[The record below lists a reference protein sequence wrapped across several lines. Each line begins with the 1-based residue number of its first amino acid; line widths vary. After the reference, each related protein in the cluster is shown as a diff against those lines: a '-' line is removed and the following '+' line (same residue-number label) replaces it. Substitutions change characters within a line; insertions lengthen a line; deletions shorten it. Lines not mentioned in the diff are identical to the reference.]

1 MTIHVVGGVYLEYC
15 TRPSWNHLY
24 GSAGRA
30 SIALGRMQTPVVLHS
45 YFTQGGLEQFRT
57 ESAWYQDV
65 RVCETIIPKGL
76 TFRYLHDLA
85 TPEIFNR
92 PSMLHAQLVVNEE
105 KVVRFGM
112 LDGDAIVNADW
123 AVYDPQNMGS
133 AISFKGNGSTATHLA
148 LVLNTWE
155 AQSMV
160 NAFGTSPENC
170 AQLIASQEGAEVV
183 VIKMGPRGALVWS
196 GGKGI
201 VVPAFRTSNVWKI
214 GSGDCFVAHFAN
226 EWMHEGRS
234 PGDAAESAS
243 RATAYYCERKML
255 PTQAELAKFSP
266 PSVQVSQAYIEGAQR
281 QVYLAGPFF
290 DLAQVWLIE
299 EARRYLQDMRLKV
312 LSPFHDIGLGS
323 ASDVVQQD
331 LDGIRDSDLLFAV
344 ADGLDAGTIYE
355 IGYARAK
362 GKPVVVYSERES
374 EESLKMMEGS
384 GCVICTNFT
393 TAVYSTLWEAAK
405 L

>member
-1 MTIHVVGGVYLEYC
+1 M
-15 TRPSWNHLY
+15 
-24 GSAGRA
+24 GS
-30 SIALGRMQTPVVLHS
+30 MQTPVVLHS
-45 YFTQGGLEQFRT
+45 YFTQSGLEQFRS
-57 ESAWYQDV
+57 EAAWYQGIQI
-65 RVCETIIPKGL
+65 RETFVPKVI

-85 TPEIFNR
+85 PPEIFNNSLR
-92 PSMLHAQLVVNEE
+92 HHAPLVVNEE
-105 KVVRFGM
+105 KVLRFGM
-112 LDGDAIVNADW
+112 LDGDAVVSAEW

-133 AISFKGNGSTATHLA
+133 AISFKANGSVAKHLA

-155 AQSMV
+155 AQSMA
-160 NAFGTSPENC
+160 NAFGASPENC
-170 AQLIASQEGAEVV
+170 AQVIAKQEGAEVV

-196 GGKGI
+196 AGKGI
-201 VVPAFRTSNVWKI
+201 MIPAFRTNNVWKI
-214 GSGDCFVAHFAN
+214 GSGDCFVAHFSN
-226 EWMHEGRS
+226 EWMHHGRS
-234 PGDAAESAS
+234 AVDAAESAS

-255 PTQAELAKFSP
+255 PSSVELTKFNP
-266 PSVQVSQAYIEGAQR
+266 PQVQVSQAYIEGVQR

-290 DLAQVWLIE
+290 DLAQVWLVE
-299 EARRYLQDMRLKV
+299 EAKRHLEDMRLKV

-331 LDGIRDSDLLFAV
+331 LDGIRDSDLLFAI

-384 GCVICTNFT
+384 GCVICTNLT
-393 TAVYSTLWEAAK
+393 TAIYSTLWEAAK

>member
-1 MTIHVVGGVYLEYC
+1 MTIHVVGGVYFEYC
-15 TRPSWNHLY
+15 TRPSWNQLY

-30 SIALGRMQTPVVLHS
+30 SIALGSMGTPVVLHS
-45 YFTQGGLEQFRT
+45 YFTQAGLEQFRS
-57 ESAWYQDV
+57 ESAWFQDV
-65 RVCETIIPKGL
+65 QVRETVIHNGI

-92 PSMLHAQLVVNEE
+92 PSMPHAQLVVNE
-105 KVVRFGM
+105 KMVVRFGM
-112 LDGDAIVNADW
+112 LDGDAIVNAEW

-133 AISFKGNGSTATHLA
+133 AISFKANGSTAKHLA

-155 AQSMV
+155 AQSLANDLEM
-160 NAFGTSPENC
+160 SPENC

-196 GGKGI
+196 GEKSS

-226 EWMHEGRS
+226 EWMHQGRS
-234 PGDAAESAS
+234 PEDAAERAS

-266 PSVQVSQAYIEGAQR
+266 DQVQVSQAYVEGAQR

-290 DLAQVWLIE
+290 DLAQVWMIE
-299 EARRYLQDMRLKV
+299 EAKRYLQDMGLKV

-331 LDGIRDSDLLFAV
+331 LDGIRDSDLVFAV
-344 ADGLDAGTIYE
+344 ADGLDTGTIYE
-355 IGYARAK
+355 IGYARAE

-384 GCVICTNFT
+384 GCVICTNFA
-393 TAVYSTLWEAAK
+393 TAIYSTLWEAAK